1 MKPVSAS
8 ASLYHYKNA
17 SKNEGPIRPL
27 PADVYPSLLTLRQRP
42 RSYAC
47 AGDTRCPLDGFDE
60 HLLELR
66 VVPVVLH
73 VSQRCVILAS
83 FAVPLGTRDSE
94 VAIGTMDELISQV
107 DLGGIKAHEHADV
120 VPRIVP
126 HLIDFVPQHEGF
138 WPLLH
143 SGERRV
149 FHNDR
154 CVKCPPWMLIVIA
167 ADHLPVLWP
176 VNKSNGRAMNTD
188 EALSVVVDE
197 GQEVRLLLGVHF
209 KIAAGKKKH
218 DIKVGQVLGVVLD
231 FFLGQ
236 RFAVGAERGIPQT
249 RLTSQT
255 FAGIPG
261 VRY

>member
-27 PADVYPSLLTLRQRP
+27 PADVYPSLLTLRQWP

-73 VSQRCVILAS
+73 VSQRCVIHAS
-83 FAVPLGTRDSE
+83 FAVHLGPRDGE
-94 VAIGTMDELISQV
+94 VAIGTMDELVSQV
-107 DLGGIKAHEHADV
+107 DLGGIKAHKHADF

-126 HLIDFVPQHEGF
+126 HLVDFVPQHEGF

-143 SGERRV
+143 SGECRV
-149 FHNDR
+149 FHDDG
-154 CVKCPPWMLIVIA
+154 CVKCPPGMLIVIA

-176 VNKSNGRAMNTD
+176 VNKSNGGAMNTD
-188 EALSVVVDE
+188 ETLSVVVDE

-209 KIAAGKKKH
+209 KLAPAQKKH
-218 DIKVGQVLGVVLD
+218 DIEVGQILGVVLE

-236 RFAVGAERGIPQT
+236 RFAVGAESGIPP
-249 RLTSQT
+249 TSLGPQA
-255 FAGIPG
+255 FD
-261 VRY
+261 